1 MKKFV
6 LVPDSFKGTL
16 SSPEICKI
24 VSEEIRYQYQEA
36 NIVSIPVAD
45 GGEGTTG
52 ALVEGL
58 GGIYSCVQVT
68 GPFGKPVI
76 AQYGILGDGITAVME
91 MAEAE

>member
-45 GGEGTTG
+45 GGEGTVEAFLSAVG
-52 ALVEGL
+52 FIDCPPLLVL
-58 GGIYSCVQVT
+58 HLNYITNKFSVNKYYKKLV
-68 GPFGKPVI
+68 
-76 AQYGILGDGITAVME
+76 YGIKYGII
-91 MAEAE
+91 